1 MRTALV
7 LLLSIACL
15 TAAAAG
21 TREPAGILRYA
32 CDPSTP
38 RLELSVRDAGGDHVV
53 WGENVE
59 LIDVEAL
66 QTFGEPDARG
76 MPWRTGSEVLVRDCG
91 PYRVE
96 IRAGFY
102 NANPNGEMGA
112 ADAYPIVAL
121 SGAGGG
127 ALGRFALGVCATD
140 NPRYSHLVACPDDW
154 ATRIFI
160 AGPPTVRGTMLELRR
175 TYDERRQPAPLA
187 GSARGS
193 TPPH

>member
-15 TAAAAG
+15 AAAAAG
-21 TREPAGILRYA
+21 AREPAGILRYG

-112 ADAYPIVAL
+112 ADAYPIVTL

-127 ALGRFALGVCATD
+127 RSAVSHWASAQRTTRATATSWHAPMTGRPASSLPVR
-140 NPRYSHLVACPDDW
+140 PLSVARCW
-154 ATRIFI
+154 N
-160 AGPPTVRGTMLELRR
+160 
-175 TYDERRQPAPLA
+175 
-187 GSARGS
+187 
-193 TPPH
+193 